1 MNLPLHGVGVLDL
14 SDHRAALG
22 SRMLAD
28 LGADVTMVEP
38 PGGNSIRHLAPFVD
52 DEPSPD
58 GSYQHLYFN
67 VNKRSLVLDW
77 RADDGM
83 ERLIGLA
90 ESADILIE
98 TNQPGDFPVAEVRA
112 ANPHLIVVS
121 ATPYGQRGPKSG
133 WRATDLTA
141 TAAGGLLQVSGERD
155 DPPVH
160 GAAFPGHTMTGLTIA
175 SSAMTALHGRDR
187 TPGQPGCQ
195 IDISMQEAT
204 SLQVVQTSNP
214 NIWRWR
220 GEAPY
225 RPALSQVIR
234 CADDRWMAC
243 NISPNKLPEF
253 IAMLDEAGVE
263 HELDPDNWEVIH
275 RGDRAAWQYLE
286 NPLQDLAKDLAAV
299 WPRQKLLERLWAT
312 GMPAMPTLRFSEF
325 AESEHYPSSGQFI
338 GVETPAVG
346 KTLSYS
352 RSPLD
357 PVQSPLPMR
366 PAPSLDEHANSAL
379 PPLAGGDADS
389 PPLART
395 GGRGGSAPFPELPLD
410 GIRVVDL
417 TWVAAGPLTTR
428 LMANFGADVI
438 KVESSG
444 ERMDPVRVQPI
455 KGEFHF
461 DLPDLYNEANTGKK
475 SVTIDLA
482 DERGKDLLRGL
493 VAHCDVLVNNYSAGS
508 LARMGFPWEDLRRI
522 NPRLISLH
530 LPGVG
535 GDSPWRPL
543 RTLGNLLKAAAGM
556 NFQMGYPHQPPRGM
570 GVAYPDFTSPHVG
583 VTAILAALRAREETG
598 EGREIELS
606 QLSATV
612 ALLGA
617 QWMRFDQLGE
627 DLPRPGNRDP
637 NMCPHGVFPS
647 EGDDQWVAIALE
659 SDSQWPVFARTIGRS
674 DWAER
679 TELQTLSGRQA
690 CEDEIEAAIAE
701 WSAQRSKW
709 DAAEQLQAAGIAANA
724 VEDLRDMMDID
735 EHFRDHY
742 QRVEQPSHPGFGI
755 WIDGAPWEF
764 AHLEPRT
771 LERSPM
777 LGEHN
782 EEVLSGLLGKSED
795 EIAELVAAG
804 VVG

>member
-1 MNLPLHGVGVLDL
+1 
-14 SDHRAALG
+14 
-22 SRMLAD
+22 MLAD
-28 LGADVTMVEP
+28 LGAEVTMVEP
-38 PGGNSIRHLAPFVD
+38 PGGNSIRHQAPYVD
-52 DEPSPD
+52 DQPSPER
-58 GSYQHLYFN
+58 SYQHLYFN

-77 RADDGM
+77 RSAEGLD
-83 ERLIGLA
+83 RLLELA
-90 ESADILIE
+90 TSADILIE
-98 TNQPGDFPVAEVRA
+98 SNQPGDFPVEQVRA

-121 ATPYGQRGPKSG
+121 ATPYGQCGPRSG
-133 WRATDLTA
+133 WRATDLTT
-141 TAAGGLLQVSGERD
+141 TAAGGLLQVSGERA

-187 TPGQPGCQ
+187 TPGRPGCQ

-204 SLQVVQTSNP
+204 SFQVVQTSNP
-214 NIWRWR
+214 NTWRWR

-234 CADDRWMAC
+234 CADDRWMGC

-263 HELDPDNWEVIH
+263 HDLDADNWEVIH

-286 NPLQDLAKDLAAV
+286 NPLQDLAKDLAAC
-299 WPRQKLLERLWAT
+299 WPRQKLLERLWAA

-325 AESEHYPSSGQFI
+325 AESGHYPSSGQFI
-338 GVETPAVG
+338 SVETPAVG
-346 KTLSYS
+346 KALSYS

-357 PVQSPLPMR
+357 PVQSPLPMQ
-366 PAPSLDEHANSAL
+366 PAPSLDEHTDSSFTSPA
-379 PPLAGGDADS
+379 AGDNE
-389 PPLART
+389 
-395 GGRGGSAPFPELPLD
+395 GRGESAPFPDMPLS
-410 GIRVVDL
+410 GIRVLDL

-428 LMANFGADVI
+428 LMANFGAEVI

-444 ERMDPVRVQPI
+444 DRMDPVRVQPV
-455 KGEFHF
+455 KGEFQF
-461 DLPDLYNEANTGKK
+461 DLADLFNEVNTGKQ
-475 SVTIDLA
+475 SLTVNLA
-482 DERGKDLLRGL
+482 DEQGKDLLRELIG
-493 VAHCDVLVNNYSAGS
+493 HCDVLVNNYSGGS
-508 LARMGFPWEDLRRI
+508 LARMGFPWEDLRKI
-522 NPRLISLH
+522 NPRLISVH

-583 VTAILAALRAREETG
+583 VTAILAALRSREETG

-617 QWMRFDQLGE
+617 QWMQFDQLGE
-627 DLPRPGNRDP
+627 DLPRLGNSDP

-647 EGDDQWVAIALE
+647 AGDDQWVAIALE
-659 SDSQWPVFARTIGRS
+659 SDDQWPAFAETIGRPEWIRDAS
-674 DWAER
+674 
-679 TELQTLSGRQA
+679 LQSVAGRKLRN
-690 CEDEIEAAIAE
+690 DEIEAAISE
-701 WSAQRSKW
+701 WTSQRSKW
-709 DAAEQLQAAGIAANA
+709 EAAEALQTAGIAANA

-764 AHLEPRT
+764 AHLEKRM
-771 LERSPM
+771 LERAPM

-782 EEVLSGLLGKSED
+782 EAILSGLLGKSEAA
-795 EIAELVAAG
+795 IAELIAAG

>member
-1 MNLPLHGVGVLDL
+1 MTLPLDGVRVLDL

-28 LGADVTMVEP
+28 LGAEVTMVEP
-38 PGGNSIRHLAPFVD
+38 PGGSSIRHLAPFVD
-52 DEPSPD
+52 DAPSPD

-67 VNKRSLVLDW
+67 VNKGSVVLDW
-77 RADDGM
+77 RTEEGM
-83 ERLIGLA
+83 QRLLQLVR
-90 ESADILIE
+90 SADILIE
-98 TNQPGDFPVAEVRA
+98 SNQPGELPVADVRA
-112 ANPHLIVVS
+112 ANPRLIVVS

-141 TAAGGLLQVSGERD
+141 TAAGGLLQISGERD

-160 GAAFPGHTMTGLTIA
+160 GAAFPGHTMTGLTVA

-204 SLQVVQTSNP
+204 SFQTVQTSNP

-286 NPLQDLAKDLAAV
+286 NPLQDLAKELAAV
-299 WPRQKLLERLWAT
+299 WPRQKLLDRLWAC
-312 GMPAMPTLRFSEF
+312 GAPAMPTLRFSEF
-325 AESEHYPSSGQFI
+325 AESEHYQTAGQFSD
-338 GVETPAVG
+338 VETPAVG
-346 KTLSYS
+346 KSLSYS
-352 RSPLD
+352 RSSLD

-366 PAPSLDEHANSAL
+366 PAPRLGEHADSAFSASANGTASAGVLSNSF
-379 PPLAGGDADS
+379 PDMPLAG
-389 PPLART
+389 
-395 GGRGGSAPFPELPLD
+395 
-410 GIRVVDL
+410 IRVLDL

-428 LMANFGADVI
+428 LMANFGAEVI

-444 ERMDPVRVQPI
+444 ERMDPLRVQPVR
-455 KGEFHF
+455 GEFNF

-475 SVTIDLA
+475 SLTLNLA
-482 DERGKDLLRGL
+482 DERGKAVLREL
-493 VAHCDVLVNNYSAGS
+493 VAECDVMVNNYSGGS
-508 LARMGFPWEDLRRI
+508 LARMGFPWEELRQI
-522 NPRLISLH
+522 NPRLISVH

-583 VTAILAALRAREETG
+583 VTAILSALRAREKTG

-617 QWMRFDQLGE
+617 QWMQFDQVGE
-627 DLPRPGNRDP
+627 DLPRIGNRDP

-659 SDSQWPVFARTIGRS
+659 SDEQWPAFARTMGRD
-674 DWAER
+674 DWAQQSG
-679 TELQTLSGRQA
+679 LQTLAGRQA
-690 CEDEIEAAIAE
+690 CEDKLEAAVAE
-701 WSAQRSKW
+701 WTSGLSKW
-709 DAAEQLQAAGIAANA
+709 DAAERLQAVGIAANA
-724 VEDLRDMMDID
+724 VEDLRDMMDVD

-742 QRVEQPSHPGFGI
+742 QQVEQPSHPGFGI
-755 WIDGAPWEF
+755 WIDAAPWEF
-764 AHLEPRT
+764 AHLERRV

-782 EEVLSGLLGKSED
+782 EEVLGGLLGKSQD

>member
-1 MNLPLHGVGVLDL
+1 
-14 SDHRAALG
+14 
-22 SRMLAD
+22 MLAD
-28 LGADVTMVEP
+28 LGAEVTMVEP
-38 PGGNSIRHLAPFVD
+38 PGGSSIRHLAPFVD
-52 DEPSPD
+52 DQPSLD

-67 VNKRSLVLDW
+67 VNKRSVVLDW
-77 RADDGM
+77 RTREDM
-83 ERLIGLA
+83 ERLLELVQA
-90 ESADILIE
+90 ADILIE
-98 TNQPGDFPVAEVRA
+98 SNQPGEFPVAQVRA

-121 ATPYGQRGPKSG
+121 ATPYGSRGPRSS
-133 WRATDLTA
+133 WRATDLTT
-141 TAAGGLLQVSGERD
+141 TAAGGLLQISGERD

-243 NISPNKLPEF
+243 NISPNRLPEF

-263 HELDPDNWEVIH
+263 HHLDPDNWEVIH

-299 WPRQKLLERLWAT
+299 WPRQQLLTRLWEA

-325 AESEHYPSSGQFI
+325 AETEHYPSSGQFI
-338 GVETPAVG
+338 DVETPAVR
-346 KTLSYS
+346 KSLSYS

-366 PAPSLDEHANSAL
+366 PAPQLGAHDHESDTVRGERSTE
-379 PPLAGGDADS
+379 PPGKFPDMPLAG
-389 PPLART
+389 
-395 GGRGGSAPFPELPLD
+395 
-410 GIRVVDL
+410 IRVLDL

-428 LMANFGADVI
+428 LMANFGAEVI

-444 ERMDPVRVQPI
+444 ERMDPLRVQPVN
-455 KGEFHF
+455 GEFNF

-475 SVTIDLA
+475 SLTLNLA
-482 DERGKDLLRGL
+482 DERGKQVLREL
-493 VAHCDVLVNNYSAGS
+493 VARCDVMVNNYSAGS
-508 LARMGFPWEDLRRI
+508 LARMGFPWEELRQI
-522 NPRLISLH
+522 NPRLISVH

-570 GVAYPDFTSPHVG
+570 GVAYPDFTTPHVG
-583 VTAILAALRAREETG
+583 VTAILSALRALEEMG

-617 QWMRFDQLGE
+617 QWMQFDQLGE
-627 DLPRPGNRDP
+627 DLPRIGNRDP

-647 EGDDQWVAIALE
+647 QGDDQWVAIAME
-659 SDSQWPVFARTIGRS
+659 SDGQWPAFATAIRRP
-674 DWAER
+674 DWAEQS
-679 TELQTLSGRQA
+679 ELQSLSGRQA
-690 CEDEIEAAIAE
+690 CEDEIEAAIAQWTSE
-701 WSAQRSKW
+701 LSKW
-709 DAAEQLQAAGIAANA
+709 DAAEQMQAVGIAANA

-755 WIDGAPWEF
+755 WVDRPPWEF
-764 AHLEPRT
+764 AHLEPRVI
-771 LERSPM
+771 ERSPM

-782 EEVLSGLLGKSED
+782 EEILSGLLGKTGD
-795 EIAELVAAG
+795 EIAELIAAG

>member
-1 MNLPLHGVGVLDL
+1 MKLPLHDVRVLDL
-14 SDHRAALG
+14 ADHRAALG

-38 PGGNSIRHLAPFVD
+38 PSGSSIRHQAPFVD
-52 DEPSPD
+52 DEPSLD

-67 VNKRSLVLDW
+67 VNKRSIVLDW
-77 RADDGM
+77 RSDDGID
-83 ERLIGLA
+83 RLRDLA
-90 ESADILIE
+90 ASADILIE
-98 TNQPGDFPVAEVRA
+98 SNQPGEFPVEEVRT

-141 TAAGGLLQVSGERD
+141 TAAGGLLQISGERT

-187 TPGQPGCQ
+187 TPGHPGCQ

-204 SLQVVQTSNP
+204 SFQVVQTSNP

-253 IAMLDEAGVE
+253 MAMLDEAGVE
-263 HELDPDNWEVIH
+263 HNLDPDNWVVIH
-275 RGDRAAWQYLE
+275 RGDRAAWQHLE
-286 NPLQDLAKDLAAV
+286 NPLQDLAKELAAV
-299 WPRQKLLERLWAT
+299 WPRRKLLERLWET
-312 GMPAMPTLRFSEF
+312 GIPAMPTLRFSEF
-325 AESEHYPSSGQFI
+325 AESEHYQTAGQFSD
-338 GVETPAVG
+338 VETPAVG
-346 KTLSYS
+346 RSLSYS
-352 RSPLD
+352 RSALD

-366 PAPSLDEHANSAL
+366 PAPKLGERGEGSDAANRESSSGAL
-379 PPLAGGDADS
+379 GD
-389 PPLART
+389 
-395 GGRGGSAPFPELPLD
+395 FPEMPLD
-410 GIRVVDL
+410 GIRVLDL

-428 LMANFGADVI
+428 LMANFGAEVI

-444 ERMDPVRVQPI
+444 ERMDPLRVQPI

-461 DLPDLYNEANTGKK
+461 DLPDLYNEVNTGKK

-482 DERGKDLLRGL
+482 DKRGKQLLREL
-493 VAHCDVLVNNYSAGS
+493 VAHCDVMVNNYSGGS
-508 LARMGFPWEDLRRI
+508 LSRMGFPWEDLRRI
-522 NPRLISLH
+522 NPRLINVH

-583 VTAILAALRAREETG
+583 VTAILSALRARDETG

-617 QWMRFDQLGE
+617 QWMQFDQLGE

-647 EGDDQWVAIALE
+647 AGDDQWVAIALE
-659 SDSQWPVFARTIGRS
+659 SDEKWPAFARTIARP
-674 DWAER
+674 DWSER
-679 TELQTLSGRQA
+679 ADLQTLAGRQA
-690 CEDEIEAAIAE
+690 CEDEIEAAIAD
-701 WSAQRSKW
+701 WTSGLSKW
-709 DAAEQLQAAGIAANA
+709 DAAEQMQDAGIPANA
-724 VEDLRDMMDID
+724 VEDLRDMMDVD

-742 QRVEQPSHPGFGI
+742 QQVEQPSHPGVDI

-764 AHLEPRT
+764 AHLEPRL

-782 EEVLSGLLGKSED
+782 EEILSGLLRKNAD
-795 EIAELVAAG
+795 EIADLIAAG

>member
-1 MNLPLHGVGVLDL
+1 MTLPLHGVRVLDL

-28 LGADVTMVEP
+28 LGAEVTMVEP
-38 PGGNSIRHLAPFVD
+38 PDGNPIRHLAPFVD

-67 VNKRSLVLDW
+67 VNKRSIVLDW
-77 RADDGM
+77 RSDDGLA
-83 ERLIGLA
+83 RLRSLA

-98 TNQPGDFPVAEVRA
+98 TNQPGEFPVAEIRA

-141 TAAGGLLQVSGERD
+141 TAAGGLLQVSGERK

-187 TPGQPGCQ
+187 IPGRPGCQ

-204 SLQVVQTSNP
+204 SFQVVQTSNP

-253 IAMLDEAGVE
+253 IEMLNEAGVE
-263 HELDPDNWEVIH
+263 HELDPENWEVIH

-286 NPLQDLAKDLAAV
+286 NPLQDLAKELAAV
-299 WPRQKLLERLWAT
+299 WPRQKLLNRLWACGT
-312 GMPAMPTLRFSEF
+312 PAMPTLRFSEF
-325 AESEHYPSSGQFI
+325 AESEHYPTAGQFSD
-338 GVETPAVG
+338 VETPAVG
-346 KTLSYS
+346 KSLSYS
-352 RSPLD
+352 RSALD

-366 PAPSLDEHANSAL
+366 PAPRLGEHPESAFSANANGTGASGGVSQ
-379 PPLAGGDADS
+379 PFPEMPLAG
-389 PPLART
+389 
-395 GGRGGSAPFPELPLD
+395 
-410 GIRVVDL
+410 IRVLDL

-428 LMANFGADVI
+428 LMANFGAEVI

-444 ERMDPVRVQPI
+444 ERMDPVRVQPV

-461 DLPDLYNEANTGKK
+461 DLPDLFNEVNTGKR

-482 DERGKDLLRGL
+482 NEQGKELLREL
-493 VAHCDVLVNNYSAGS
+493 VEHCDVLVNNYSGGS
-508 LARMGFPWEDLRRI
+508 LARMGFPWEELRRI
-522 NPRLISLH
+522 NPGLILVH

-535 GDSPWRPL
+535 GDSPWGPL

-556 NFQMGYPHQPPRGM
+556 NFQMGFPDQPPRGM

-583 VTAILAALRAREETG
+583 VTAILSALRAREESG

-617 QWMRFDQLGE
+617 QWMQFDQLGE
-627 DLPRPGNRDP
+627 DLPRIGNRDP

-647 EGDDQWVAIALE
+647 QGEDQWVAIAMD
-659 SDSQWPVFARTIGRS
+659 SDEQWPAFAQLIGRS
-674 DWAER
+674 DWADQEDLR
-679 TELQTLSGRQA
+679 TLDGRKA
-690 CEDEIEAAIAE
+690 IEDEIELAIGKWTAPL
-701 WSAQRSKW
+701 SKW
-709 DAAEQLQAAGIAANA
+709 DAAEQMQAAGIAANA
-724 VEDLRDMMDID
+724 VEDLRDMMDVD

-755 WIDGAPWEF
+755 WIDAAPWEF
-764 AHLEPRT
+764 AHLERRV

-782 EEVLSGLLGKSED
+782 EEVLSELLGKSQE

>member
-1 MNLPLHGVGVLDL
+1 MKLPLHDVRVLDL
-14 SDHRAALG
+14 ADHRAALG

-38 PGGNSIRHLAPFVD
+38 PSGSSIRHQAPFVD
-52 DEPSPD
+52 DEPSLD

-67 VNKRSLVLDW
+67 VNKRSIVLDW
-77 RADDGM
+77 RSDDGID
-83 ERLIGLA
+83 RLRDLA
-90 ESADILIE
+90 ASADILIE
-98 TNQPGDFPVAEVRA
+98 SNQPGEFPVEEVRA
-112 ANPHLIVVS
+112 ANPHLIVIS

-141 TAAGGLLQVSGERD
+141 TAAGGLLQISGERT

-160 GAAFPGHTMTGLTIA
+160 GAAFPAHTMTGLTIA

-204 SLQVVQTSNP
+204 SFQVVQTSNP

-225 RPALSQVIR
+225 RPALSQVIH

-253 IAMLDEAGVE
+253 MAMLDEAGVE
-263 HELDPDNWEVIH
+263 HNLDPDNWAVIH
-275 RGDRAAWQYLE
+275 RGDRAAWQHLE
-286 NPLQDLAKDLAAV
+286 NPLQDLAKELAAV
-299 WPRQKLLERLWAT
+299 WPRRKLLERLWET
-312 GMPAMPTLRFSEF
+312 GIPAMPTLRFSEF
-325 AESEHYPSSGQFI
+325 AESEHYQTAGQFSH
-338 GVETPAVG
+338 VETPAVG
-346 KTLSYS
+346 RSLSYS
-352 RSPLD
+352 RSALD

-366 PAPSLDEHANSAL
+366 PAPMLGERGEGSDAANRESSSGAL
-379 PPLAGGDADS
+379 GD
-389 PPLART
+389 
-395 GGRGGSAPFPELPLD
+395 FPEMPLD
-410 GIRVVDL
+410 GIRVLDL

-428 LMANFGADVI
+428 LMANFGAEVI

-444 ERMDPVRVQPI
+444 ERMDPLRVQPI

-461 DLPDLYNEANTGKK
+461 DLPDLYNEVNTGKK

-482 DERGKDLLRGL
+482 DKRGKQLLREL
-493 VAHCDVLVNNYSAGS
+493 VAHCDVMVNNYSGGS
-508 LARMGFPWEDLRRI
+508 LSRMGFPWEDLRRI
-522 NPRLISLH
+522 NPRLINVH

-583 VTAILAALRAREETG
+583 VTAILSALRARDETG

-617 QWMRFDQLGE
+617 QWMQFDQLGE

-647 EGDDQWVAIALE
+647 AGDDQWVAIALE
-659 SDSQWPVFARTIGRS
+659 SDEQWPAFARTIGRF
-674 DWAER
+674 DWSER
-679 TELQTLSGRQA
+679 ADLQTLAGRQA
-690 CEDEIEAAIAE
+690 CEDEIEAAIAD
-701 WSAQRSKW
+701 WTSGLSKW
-709 DAAEQLQAAGIAANA
+709 DAAEQMQDAGIPANA
-724 VEDLRDMMDID
+724 VEDLRDMMDVD

-742 QRVEQPSHPGFGI
+742 QQVEQPSHPGVDI

-764 AHLEPRT
+764 AHLEPRV

-782 EEVLSGLLGKSED
+782 EEILSGLLRKNAD
-795 EIAELVAAG
+795 EIADLIAAG

>member
-1 MNLPLHGVGVLDL
+1 MKLPLHDVRVLDL
-14 SDHRAALG
+14 ADHRAALG

-38 PGGNSIRHLAPFVD
+38 PSGSSIRHQAPFVD
-52 DEPSPD
+52 DEPSLD

-67 VNKRSLVLDW
+67 VNKRSIVLDW
-77 RADDGM
+77 RSDDGID
-83 ERLIGLA
+83 RLRDLA
-90 ESADILIE
+90 ASADILIE
-98 TNQPGDFPVAEVRA
+98 SNQPGEFPVEEVRA
-112 ANPHLIVVS
+112 ANPHLIVIS

-141 TAAGGLLQVSGERD
+141 TAAGGLLQISGERT

-160 GAAFPGHTMTGLTIA
+160 GAAFPAHTMTGLTIA

-187 TPGQPGCQ
+187 TPGHPGCQ

-204 SLQVVQTSNP
+204 SFQVVQTSNP

-225 RPALSQVIR
+225 RPALSQVIH

-253 IAMLDEAGVE
+253 MAMLDEAGVE
-263 HELDPDNWEVIH
+263 HNLDPDNWVVIH
-275 RGDRAAWQYLE
+275 RGDRAAWQHLE
-286 NPLQDLAKDLAAV
+286 NPLQDLAKELAAV
-299 WPRQKLLERLWAT
+299 WPRQKLLERLWET
-312 GMPAMPTLRFSEF
+312 GIPAMPTLRFSEF
-325 AESEHYPSSGQFI
+325 AESEHYQTAGQFSH
-338 GVETPAVG
+338 VETPAVG
-346 KTLSYS
+346 RSLSYS
-352 RSPLD
+352 RSALD

-366 PAPSLDEHANSAL
+366 PAPKLGERGEGSDAANRESSSGAL
-379 PPLAGGDADS
+379 GD
-389 PPLART
+389 
-395 GGRGGSAPFPELPLD
+395 FPEMPLD
-410 GIRVVDL
+410 GIRVLDL

-428 LMANFGADVI
+428 LMANFGAEVI

-444 ERMDPVRVQPI
+444 ERMDPLRVQPI

-475 SVTIDLA
+475 SVTINLA
-482 DERGKDLLRGL
+482 DERGKQLLREL
-493 VAHCDVLVNNYSAGS
+493 VAHCDVMVNNYSGGS
-508 LARMGFPWEDLRRI
+508 LSRMGFPWEDLRQI
-522 NPRLISLH
+522 NPRLINVH

-583 VTAILAALRAREETG
+583 VTAILSALRAREETG

-617 QWMRFDQLGE
+617 QWMQFDQLRE

-647 EGDDQWVAIALE
+647 AGDDQWVAIALE
-659 SDSQWPVFARTIGRS
+659 SDEKWPAFARTIARP
-674 DWAER
+674 DWSER
-679 TELQTLSGRQA
+679 ADLQTLAGRQA
-690 CEDEIEAAIAE
+690 CEDEIEAAIAD
-701 WSAQRSKW
+701 WTSGLSKW
-709 DAAEQLQAAGIAANA
+709 DAAEQMQDAGIPANA
-724 VEDLRDMMDID
+724 VEDLRDMMDVD

-742 QRVEQPSHPGFGI
+742 QQVEQPSHPGVDI

-764 AHLEPRT
+764 AHLEPRL

-782 EEVLSGLLGKSED
+782 EEILSGLLGKNAE
-795 EIAELVAAG
+795 EIADLIAAG

>member
-1 MNLPLHGVGVLDL
+1 MKLPLHDVRVLDL
-14 SDHRAALG
+14 ADHRAALG

-38 PGGNSIRHLAPFVD
+38 PGGNSIRHQAPFVD
-52 DEPSPD
+52 DEPTPD

-67 VNKRSLVLDW
+67 VNKRSIVLDW
-77 RADDGM
+77 RRDEGM
-83 ERLIGLA
+83 DRLRGLA
-90 ESADILIE
+90 ASADILIE
-98 TNQPGDFPVAEVRA
+98 SNQPGEFPVEEIRA
-112 ANPHLIVVS
+112 ASPHLIVVS
-121 ATPYGQRGPKSG
+121 ATPYGQRGPRSG

-141 TAAGGLLQVSGERD
+141 TAAGGLLQISGERT

-160 GAAFPGHTMTGLTIA
+160 GAAFPAHTMTGLTIA

-204 SLQVVQTSNP
+204 SFQVVQTSNP

-225 RPALSQVIR
+225 RPALSQVIH

-253 IAMLDEAGVE
+253 MAMLDEAGVE
-263 HELDPDNWEVIH
+263 HNLDPDNWEVIH

-286 NPLQDLAKDLAAV
+286 NPLQDLAKELAAV
-299 WPRQKLLERLWAT
+299 WPRQKLLDRLWEA
-312 GMPAMPTLRFSEF
+312 GVPAMPTLRFSEF
-325 AESEHYPSSGQFI
+325 AESEHYQTAGQFSE
-338 GVETPAVG
+338 VETPAVG
-346 KTLSYS
+346 RSLSYS
-352 RSPLD
+352 RSALD

-366 PAPSLDEHANSAL
+366 PAPNLGERDEGSGASKRESTAGAL
-379 PPLAGGDADS
+379 GD
-389 PPLART
+389 
-395 GGRGGSAPFPELPLD
+395 FPQMPLD
-410 GIRVVDL
+410 GIRVLDL

-428 LMANFGADVI
+428 LMANFGAEVI

-444 ERMDPVRVQPI
+444 ERMDPLRVQPI
-455 KGEFHF
+455 RGEFHF

-482 DERGKDLLRGL
+482 DERGKQLLREL
-493 VAHCDVLVNNYSAGS
+493 VAHCDVMVNNYSGGS

-522 NPRLISLH
+522 NPRLINVH

-583 VTAILAALRAREETG
+583 VTAILSALRAREETG

-647 EGDDQWVAIALE
+647 TGDDQWVAIAME
-659 SDSQWPVFARTIGRS
+659 SDDQWGALARTIGRS
-674 DWAER
+674 EWADR
-679 TELQTLSGRQA
+679 ADLQTLAGRQA
-690 CEDEIEAAIAE
+690 CEDEIEAAIAD
-701 WSAQRSKW
+701 WTSGLSKW
-709 DAAEQLQAAGIAANA
+709 DAAEQMQAAGIAANA

-735 EHFRDHY
+735 EHFRVHY
-742 QRVEQPSHPGFGI
+742 QQVEQPSHPGVDI

-764 AHLEPRT
+764 AHLEPRV

-782 EEVLSGLLGKSED
+782 EEILSGLLGKNAE
-795 EIAELVAAG
+795 EIADLIAAG

>member
-1 MNLPLHGVGVLDL
+1 MKLPLHDVRVLDL
-14 SDHRAALG
+14 ADHRAALG

-38 PGGNSIRHLAPFVD
+38 PSGSSIRHQAPFVD
-52 DEPSPD
+52 DEPSLD

-67 VNKRSLVLDW
+67 VNKRSIVLDW
-77 RADDGM
+77 RSDDGID
-83 ERLIGLA
+83 RLRDLA
-90 ESADILIE
+90 ASADILIE
-98 TNQPGDFPVAEVRA
+98 SNQPGEFPVEEVRA
-112 ANPHLIVVS
+112 ANPHLIVIS

-141 TAAGGLLQVSGERD
+141 TAAGGLLQISGERT

-160 GAAFPGHTMTGLTIA
+160 GAAFPAHTMTGLTIA

-187 TPGQPGCQ
+187 TPGHPGCQ

-204 SLQVVQTSNP
+204 SFQVVQTSNP

-225 RPALSQVIR
+225 RPALSQVIH

-253 IAMLDEAGVE
+253 MAMLDEAGVE
-263 HELDPDNWEVIH
+263 HNLDPDNWAVIH
-275 RGDRAAWQYLE
+275 RGDRAAWQHLE
-286 NPLQDLAKDLAAV
+286 NPLQDLAKELAAV
-299 WPRQKLLERLWAT
+299 WPRRKLLERLWET
-312 GMPAMPTLRFSEF
+312 GIPAMPTLRFSEF
-325 AESEHYPSSGQFI
+325 AESEHYQTAGQFSH
-338 GVETPAVG
+338 VETPAVG
-346 KTLSYS
+346 RSLSYS
-352 RSPLD
+352 RSALD

-366 PAPSLDEHANSAL
+366 PAPKLGERGEGSDAANRESSSGAL
-379 PPLAGGDADS
+379 GD
-389 PPLART
+389 
-395 GGRGGSAPFPELPLD
+395 FPEMPLD
-410 GIRVVDL
+410 GIRVLDL

-428 LMANFGADVI
+428 LMANFGAEVI

-444 ERMDPVRVQPI
+444 ERMDPLRVQPI

-461 DLPDLYNEANTGKK
+461 DLPDLYNEVNTGKK

-482 DERGKDLLRGL
+482 DKRGKQLLREL
-493 VAHCDVLVNNYSAGS
+493 VAHCDVMVNNYSGGS
-508 LARMGFPWEDLRRI
+508 LSRMGFPWEDLRRI
-522 NPRLISLH
+522 NPRLINVH

-583 VTAILAALRAREETG
+583 VTAILSALRAREETG

-617 QWMRFDQLGE
+617 QWMQFDQLRE

-647 EGDDQWVAIALE
+647 AGDDQWVAIALE
-659 SDSQWPVFARTIGRS
+659 SDEKWPAFARTIARP
-674 DWAER
+674 DWSER
-679 TELQTLSGRQA
+679 ADLQTLAGRQA
-690 CEDEIEAAIAE
+690 CEDEIEAAIAD
-701 WSAQRSKW
+701 WTSGLSKW
-709 DAAEQLQAAGIAANA
+709 DAAEQMQAAGIAANA
-724 VEDLRDMMDID
+724 VEDLRDMMDVD

-742 QRVEQPSHPGFGI
+742 QQVEQPSHPGVDI

-764 AHLEPRT
+764 AHLEPRL

-782 EEVLSGLLGKSED
+782 EEILSGLLGKNAE
-795 EIAELVAAG
+795 EIADLIAAG

>member
-1 MNLPLHGVGVLDL
+1 MGGRIVHLPLHGVRVLDL
-14 SDHRAALG
+14 SDHRVAIG

-28 LGADVTMVEP
+28 LGAEVTMVEA
-38 PGGNSIRHLAPFVD
+38 PGGSSIRHLAPFVED
-52 DEPSPD
+52 QPSLD
-58 GSYQHLYFN
+58 GSYQHLYLN
-67 VNKRSLVLDW
+67 VNKRSVVYDW
-77 RADDGM
+77 RTREGM
-83 ERLIGLA
+83 ERLL
-90 ESADILIE
+90 ELVQSADILIE
-98 TNQPGDFPVAEVRA
+98 SNQPGEFPVAESRS

-121 ATPYGQRGPKSG
+121 ATPYGQRGPKSD

-141 TAAGGLLQVSGERD
+141 TAAGGLLQISGERG

-160 GAAFPGHTMTGLTIA
+160 GAAFPAHTMTGLTVA

-187 TPGQPGCQ
+187 TAGRPGCQ

-204 SLQVVQTSNP
+204 SFQVVQTSNP

-225 RPALSQVIR
+225 RPALSQAIR

-263 HELDPDNWEVIH
+263 HHLDPDNWEVIH

-286 NPLQDLAKDLAAV
+286 NPLQDLAIDLAAV
-299 WPRQKLLERLWAT
+299 WPRQKLLERLWAI

-325 AESEHYPSSGQFI
+325 AESEHYQRAGQFTRI
-338 GVETPAVG
+338 DTPAVARS
-346 KTLSYS
+346 LSYS
-352 RSPLD
+352 RSALD
-357 PVQSPLPMR
+357 PVQAPLPLR
-366 PAPSLDEHANSAL
+366 PAPGLGDHTDAPF
-379 PPLAGGDADS
+379 PPLAGGTAEGS
-389 PPLART
+389 
-395 GGRGGSAPFPELPLD
+395 GGSAPFPEMPLA
-410 GIRVVDL
+410 GIRVLDL

-428 LMANFGADVI
+428 LMANFGAEVI

-444 ERMDPVRVQPI
+444 ERMDPLRAQPI

-461 DLPDLYNEANTGKK
+461 DLPDLYNDVNTGKK
-475 SVTIDLA
+475 SFTLNLA
-482 DERGKDLLRGL
+482 DQRGKEILREL
-493 VAHCDVLVNNYSAGS
+493 VPQCDVMVNNYSAGS
-508 LARMGFPWEDLRRI
+508 LARMGFPWEDLCQI
-522 NPRLISLH
+522 NPRLISVH

-570 GVAYPDFTSPHVG
+570 GVAYPDFTTPHIG
-583 VTAILAALRAREETG
+583 VTAILSALRAREETG
-598 EGREIELS
+598 KGREIELS

-617 QWMRFDQLGE
+617 QWMQFDQAGE
-627 DLPRPGNRDP
+627 DLPRVGNRDP

-647 EGDDQWVAIALE
+647 AGDDQWLAVAME
-659 SDSQWPVFARTIGRS
+659 SDAQWATLARLIGRS

-679 TELQTLSGRQA
+679 ADLQTLAGRKI
-690 CEDEIEAAIAE
+690 CEVEIESAIAE

-709 DAAEQLQAAGIAANA
+709 DAAKEMQAAGIAANA
-724 VEDLRDMMDID
+724 VEDLRDMMDVD
-735 EHFRDHY
+735 EHFRNHY
-742 QRVEQPSHPGFGI
+742 QRVEQPSHPGIDI

-764 AHLEPRT
+764 AHLEPRV
-771 LERSPM
+771 LQRSPM

-782 EEVLSGLLGKSED
+782 EEILSGLLGKSAE
-795 EIAELVAAG
+795 EIAELIAAG